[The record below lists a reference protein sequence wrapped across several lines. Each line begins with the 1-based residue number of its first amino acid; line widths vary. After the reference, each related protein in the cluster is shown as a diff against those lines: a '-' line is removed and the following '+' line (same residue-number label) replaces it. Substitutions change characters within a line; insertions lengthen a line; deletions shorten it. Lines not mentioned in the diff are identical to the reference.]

1 MPGMAPPAT
10 IAAPGAYAA
19 PAIPGTYAT
28 YMTSSKSRK
37 TAGLLGILL
46 GGFGAH
52 NFYLGY
58 TSKGLAQLLLTVITL
73 GLFWIFMEVWGISDA
88 IQILSSRPGSDW
100 HRDAWGYE
108 LRD

>member
-1 MPGMAPPAT
+1 MPFAATPAP
-10 IAAPGAYAA
+10 YAVA
-19 PAIPGTYAT
+19 RVG
-28 YMTSSKSRK
+28 SKSK
-37 TAGLLGILL
+37 GTAGALGILL

-58 TSKGLAQLLLTVITL
+58 TSKAITQLLMTVLTL
-73 GLFWIFMEVWGISDA
+73 GILWIAAEIWGIVDA
-88 IQILSSRPGSDW
+88 VQILSSRPGSPR